1 MKQQLN
7 QDQLVTFL
15 RLGDASLALSK
26 KKKLVRGLVV
36 TIQDR
41 IFSLLKLW
49 LLGNP
54 KAAAHVAV
62 RPSVLVTVK
71 C

>member
-1 MKQQLN
+1 MTSYLS
-7 QDQLVTFL
+7 VTPYQSVSEVI
-15 RLGDASLALSK
+15 R
-26 KKKLVRGLVV
+26 
-36 TIQDR
+36 
-41 IFSLLKLW
+41 
-49 LLGNP
+49 LGNP